1 MGRRSKTKEEI
12 KEIAQQFSSR
22 KEFRENALSTY
33 QLASK
38 KGILEEVCKGMTAG
52 WSLQTLK
59 EAGSIY
65 SSPTEFKKG
74 NGGAYETAR
83 KLGYLSK
90 IKYKKN

>member
-38 KGILEEVCKGMTAG
+38 KGIWMKCAKV
-52 WSLQTLK
+52 
-59 EAGSIY
+59 
-65 SSPTEFKKG
+65 
-74 NGGAYETAR
+74 
-83 KLGYLSK
+83 
-90 IKYKKN
+90 